1 MKKTIL
7 IPFLLLAL
15 VSFSQSEYEKKYF
28 NSSYVDTFK
37 NESIVLGRCMDEHTY
52 EAYGVND
59 YKVTVV
65 FRAHYVL
72 KDISALNYFSTLY
85 KNEDMKK
92 YSLTQIKPDGKKN
105 VIYEYVNNNYPI
117 DGYDTP
123 EDEDNKKKNEEIPL
137 ENLEIGDIID
147 YRYEYTY
154 TTTTKNTR
162 KVLLKNGKFDKVV
175 TDVPNNHPY
184 KFLISKNN
192 FLKESYA
199 IASRVFVI
207 HAPNELKLN
216 QKSINTNF
224 KFTTVSNGKSN
235 THECIIALVTPYKS
249 EDFSHPYL
257 HYPVVKYTLVQT
269 NAAKAEFFPY
279 QFTNENVSHADIAA
293 LGTKLYMDKKFVSK
307 FLYYLNTQNSTEAF
321 YNADLNKFFSSF
333 LKTFTK
339 KDKDKLTKLNK
350 LHEYLTNE
358 DELNKFPFGE
368 ISTAV
373 ILARF
378 CDKLGIKYKMIA
390 CLHKYD
396 GKWSEVVSPYEIT
409 WGLYIPNKEKD
420 IYITTYEKKSNIYQR
435 FGSLTGQDIIV
446 FDPKS
451 PKNPHTI
458 MQYPEIPANDN
469 LYEQT
474 GEITI
479 SDDTAYDYTFVN
491 TYKLKGSSKFSLSS
505 YIQNQFDHEKL
516 RTPYKFFGLVNYND
530 LYNWKEFTSNEEW
543 FDEYKRV
550 DSFYTK
556 YYKDYYNNMML
567 AFLYTEYDFTDITM
581 DSNRVFEENEY
592 KDDESQDYGF
602 KIVFK
607 AKGVLEKGFND
618 SIKILNLGMI
628 MTGQYNISNYKV
640 EERFCDVFNSNLK
653 TIKWNNSV
661 EIPKGYS
668 CVNLADFNVNFENEA
683 GIFKTTAVIED
694 GKIIFSI
701 EKTYKT
707 HFLPKEKWMEMVNF
721 LQTAEAMYMKKLLL
735 QKN

>member
-7 IPFLLLAL
+7 IPFLLLAIAC
-15 VSFSQSEYEKKYF
+15 FSQSEYEKKYF
-28 NSSYVDTFK
+28 NSNYVDTFK
-37 NESIVLGRCMDEHTY
+37 NESIVLGRCMDEYTY

-65 FRAHYVL
+65 FRAHYIL

-85 KNEDMKK
+85 KNEEMKK
-92 YSLTQIKPDGKKN
+92 YSLTQIKPNGKTN

-123 EDEDNKKKNEEIPL
+123 EDKDEKKKNEEIPL

-154 TTTTKNTR
+154 TTTTKNMR

-184 KFLISKNN
+184 KYLIFKNN
-192 FLKESYA
+192 FIKESYA

-207 HAPNELKLN
+207 HAPSELKLI
-216 QKSINTNF
+216 QRSLNTNF

-235 THECIIALVTPYKS
+235 THECPVALVTPYKT
-249 EDFSHPYL
+249 EDFSYPYL
-257 HYPVVKYTLVQT
+257 HYPVVKYALVQT
-269 NAAKAEFFPY
+269 NSAKAEFFPY
-279 QFTNENVSHADIAA
+279 QFTSENVSHEDVAA
-293 LGTKLYMDKKFVSK
+293 MGRKLYTDKKFVSK
-307 FLYYLNTQNSTEAF
+307 FLYYLNTQSSTEAY

-339 KDKDKLTKLNK
+339 KDKDKISKLNK

-358 DELNKFPFGE
+358 DELNRYPFGE

-378 CDKLGIKYKMIA
+378 CDKIGIKYKMIA
-390 CLHKYD
+390 CLNNFD
-396 GKWSEVVSPYEIT
+396 GKWSEIISPYEIT
-409 WGLYIPNKEKD
+409 WGLYIPNKDRD
-420 IYITTYEKKSNIYQR
+420 IYITSYEKKSNIYQR
-435 FGSLTGQDIIV
+435 FGTLVGADMVV

-451 PKNPHTI
+451 SKTPHTI
-458 MQYPEIPANDN
+458 MQYPEIPANEN

-474 GEITI
+474 ADLTLSE
-479 SDDTAYDYTFVN
+479 DTAYDYTFVN

-505 YIQNQFDHEKL
+505 YIQNQFDNEKL
-516 RTPYKFFGLVNYND
+516 RTPYKFFGLVNYGD
-530 LYNWKEFTSNEEW
+530 LYNWKEFNSDEE
-543 FDEYKRV
+543 FFEEYKRV

-581 DSNRVFEENEY
+581 DSNRVFENGEY

-607 AKGVLEKGFND
+607 AKGVFEDGFND
-618 SIKILNLGMI
+618 SFKIMNLGMI

-640 EERFCDVFNSNLK
+640 EERFCDIFNSNLK
-653 TIKWNNSV
+653 TIKWNNSI
-661 EIPKGYS
+661 ELPKGYS

-694 GKIIFSI
+694 GKIIFTI